1 MNYKHLHYFWTV
13 LNAGGI
19 VRASEQLH
27 LTPQTLSGQIK
38 QLEQR
43 LGQPLLRKAG
53 RGVEPTD
60 AGRLVMRYADE
71 IFALGAALQD
81 ALASGRD
88 PRRAALLRVGIADA
102 LPKAMAFHVLE
113 PAMAL
118 PEPPQLVCHEGG
130 LASLLGELAV
140 HRLDLVLSD
149 VPAPARLSVKVYTHL
164 LGRTGI
170 AFFAAPKLLK
180 AAGLTVRRAQTS
192 FPACLAQLP
201 LLLPT
206 SASALRA
213 RLDAWL
219 RQQALMPTVAA
230 EFDDSALL
238 KAFGR
243 EGQGVFAAPAVLA
256 QEIVQQHQVVLLGS
270 PAELW
275 EEFYAISVERRISH
289 PAVAAITAA
298 ARGRLFAVPAGAPE
312 KQPAPGAQGSV

>member
-1 MNYKHLHYFWTV
+1 MQTMNYKHLHYFWTV
-13 LNAGGI
+13 LRAGGV

-71 IFALGAALQD
+71 IFALGASLQEALD
-81 ALASGRD
+81 SGRD
-88 PRRAALLRVGIADA
+88 LRRASVLRVGIADA
-102 LPKAMAFHVLE
+102 LPKAIAFHVLE

-130 LASLLGELAV
+130 MTSLLAELAV

-149 VPAPARLSVKVYTHL
+149 VPAPVRLSVKVYTHL

-170 AFFAAPKLLK
+170 AFFAAPQLLK
-180 AAGLTVRRAQTS
+180 SVGLTPRRAQKD

-206 SASALRA
+206 SASALRP

-219 RQQALMPTVAA
+219 RQQALAPTVAA

-243 EGQGVFAAPAVLA
+243 EGQGVFAAPTVLA
-256 QEIVQQHQVVLLGS
+256 QEIVQQYQVTLLGH
-270 PAELW
+270 PDDLW

-298 ARGRLFAVPAGAPE
+298 ARSKLFAPVGLVSSAA
-312 KQPAPGAQGSV
+312 

>member
-1 MNYKHLHYFWTV
+1 M
-13 LNAGGI
+13 
-19 VRASEQLH
+19 
-27 LTPQTLSGQIK
+27 
-38 QLEQR
+38 
-43 LGQPLLRKAG
+43 
-53 RGVEPTD
+53 
-60 AGRLVMRYADE
+60 
-71 IFALGAALQD
+71 
-81 ALASGRD
+81 
-88 PRRAALLRVGIADA
+88 
-102 LPKAMAFHVLE
+102 
-113 PAMAL
+113 
-118 PEPPQLVCHEGG
+118 
-130 LASLLGELAV
+130 

-170 AFFAAPKLLK
+170 AFFAAPQLLK
-180 AAGLTVRRAQTS
+180 AAGLALRGAQND

-206 SASALRA
+206 GASALRP

-219 RQQALMPTVAA
+219 RQQALAPTVAA

-256 QEIVQQHQVVLLGS
+256 QEIVQQYQVAWLGC
-270 PAELW
+270 PADLW

-298 ARGRLFAVPAGAPE
+298 ARNKLFSPSGPVGSAPA
-312 KQPAPGAQGSV
+312 

>member
-13 LNAGGI
+13 LRAGGV

-27 LTPQTLSGQIK
+27 LTAQTLSGQIK
-38 QLEQR
+38 LLEQR
-43 LGQPLLRKAG
+43 KAG
-53 RGVEPTD
+53 HGVEPPD

-71 IFALGAALQD
+71 IFALGAALQE
-81 ALASGRD
+81 ALDSGRD
-88 PRRAALLRVGIADA
+88 LRRATLLRVGIADA
-102 LPKAMAFHVLE
+102 LPKAIAFHVLE

-118 PEPPQLVCHEGG
+118 PDPPQLVCHEGG
-130 LASLLGELAV
+130 LTSLLAELAV

-149 VPAPARLSVKVYTHL
+149 VPAPPRLRLKFYTHL
-164 LGRTGI
+164 LGRTGL
-170 AFFAAPKLLK
+170 AFFAAPQLPKP
-180 AAGLTVRRAQTS
+180 AGLTARRAQAS

-219 RQQALMPTVAA
+219 RQQALAPTVAA

-256 QEIVQQHQVVLLGS
+256 QEIVQQYQVSLLGC
-270 PAELW
+270 PEDVW

-298 ARGRLFAVPAGAPE
+298 ARGKLFAYKKLAVS
-312 KQPAPGAQGSV
+312 Q

>member
-13 LNAGGI
+13 LRTGGI

-43 LGQPLLRKAG
+43 LGHPLLRKAG
-53 RGVEPTD
+53 RGIEPTD

-71 IFALGAALQD
+71 IFALGASLQEALD
-81 ALASGRD
+81 SGRD
-88 PRRAALLRVGIADA
+88 LSRATVLRVGITDA
-102 LPKAMAFHVLE
+102 LPKALAFHVLE

-130 LASLLGELAV
+130 LTSLLAELAV
-140 HRLDLVLSD
+140 HRLDLVVSD

-164 LGRTGI
+164 LGRTGV
-170 AFFAAPKLLK
+170 AFFAAPRLLK
-180 AAGLTVRRAQTS
+180 AAGLTTRRAQNT
-192 FPACLAQLP
+192 FPACLAQMP
-201 LLLPT
+201 VLLPT
-206 SASALRA
+206 NASALRP

-219 RQQALMPTVAA
+219 RQQALAPTLTA

-256 QEIVQQHQVVLLGS
+256 QEIVQQYQVVLLGS
-270 PAELW
+270 PVDLW

-289 PAVAAITAA
+289 PAVAAITTA
-298 ARGRLFAVPAGAPE
+298 ARRKLFAAQAPVV
-312 KQPAPGAQGSV
+312 AAQG

>member
-1 MNYKHLHYFWTV
+1 MNYKHLHYFWTAMR
-13 LNAGGI
+13 AGGI

-38 QLEQR
+38 QLELR
-43 LGQPLLRKAG
+43 IGHPLLRKAG

-71 IFALGAALQD
+71 IFALGASMQD

-88 PRRAALLRVGIADA
+88 LRRATVLRIGIADA
-102 LPKAMAFHVLE
+102 LPKAIAFHVLE

-130 LASLLGELAV
+130 LTSLLGELAV

-170 AFFAAPKLLK
+170 AFFAAPQLLQS
-180 AAGLTVRRAQTS
+180 AGLTELRAQAS
-192 FPACLAQLP
+192 FPACLEQMP

-206 SASALRA
+206 SASALRP

-219 RQQALMPTVAA
+219 RQQALVPTVAA

-256 QEIVQQHQVVLLGS
+256 REIMQQYQVTLLGH
-270 PAELW
+270 PVDLW

-298 ARGRLFAVPAGAPE
+298 ARGKLFAPAGLV
-312 KQPAPGAQGSV
+312 GSRLG

>member
-13 LNAGGI
+13 LRAGGV

-38 QLEQR
+38 LLEQR
-43 LGQPLLRKAG
+43 LGQPLLRKVG
-53 RGVEPTD
+53 RGIEPTD

-71 IFALGAALQD
+71 IFSLGAALQE
-81 ALASGRD
+81 ALDSGRD
-88 PRRAALLRVGIADA
+88 LRRATVLRVGIADA

-118 PEPPQLVCHEGG
+118 AEPPQLVCHEGG
-130 LASLLGELAV
+130 LTSLLGELAV

-170 AFFAAPKLLK
+170 AFFAAPQLLK
-180 AAGLTVRRAQTS
+180 AAGLTARRAQSS
-192 FPACLAQLP
+192 FPACLAQMP

-206 SASALRA
+206 NASALRA

-219 RQQALMPTVAA
+219 RQQALAPTVAA

-256 QEIVQQHQVVLLGS
+256 QEIVQQYQVSLLGC
-270 PAELW
+270 PEDVW

-298 ARGRLFAVPAGAPE
+298 ARGKLFAYKKLAVS
-312 KQPAPGAQGSV
+312 Q

>member
-13 LNAGGI
+13 LRAGGV

-38 QLEQR
+38 LLEQR

-71 IFALGAALQD
+71 IFSLGAALQE
-81 ALASGRD
+81 ALDSGRD
-88 PRRAALLRVGIADA
+88 LRRATVLRVGIADA
-102 LPKAMAFHVLE
+102 LPKAIAFHVLE

-130 LASLLGELAV
+130 LTSLLAELAV

-164 LGRTGI
+164 LGRTGM
-170 AFFAAPKLLK
+170 AFFAAPQLLK
-180 AAGLTVRRAQTS
+180 AAGLTARRAQSS

-219 RQQALMPTVAA
+219 RQQALAPTVAA

-256 QEIVQQHQVVLLGS
+256 QEIVQQYQVTLLGH
-270 PAELW
+270 PEDLW

-298 ARGRLFAVPAGAPE
+298 ARSKLFAPAGLASS
-312 KQPAPGAQGSV
+312 AA

>member
-1 MNYKHLHYFWTV
+1 
-13 LNAGGI
+13 
-19 VRASEQLH
+19 
-27 LTPQTLSGQIK
+27 
-38 QLEQR
+38 
-43 LGQPLLRKAG
+43 GQPLLRKAG

-71 IFALGAALQD
+71 IFALGAGLQEALD
-81 ALASGRD
+81 SGRD
-88 PRRAALLRVGIADA
+88 LRRATVLRVGIADA
-102 LPKAMAFHVLE
+102 LPKAIAFHVLE

-130 LASLLGELAV
+130 LTSLLAELAV

-164 LGRTGI
+164 LGRTGM
-170 AFFAAPKLLK
+170 AFFAAPQLLK
-180 AAGLTVRRAQTS
+180 AAGLTARRAQSS

-219 RQQALMPTVAA
+219 RQQALAPTVAA

-256 QEIVQQHQVVLLGS
+256 QEIVQQYQVTLLGH
-270 PAELW
+270 PEDLW

-298 ARGRLFAVPAGAPE
+298 ARGKLFAPAAP
-312 KQPAPGAQGSV
+312 ASGSVA

>member
-13 LNAGGI
+13 LRAGGI

-38 QLEQR
+38 QLEER
-43 LGQPLLRKAG
+43 LGQTLLRKVG

-60 AGRLVMRYADE
+60 AGRLVMRYADK
-71 IFALGAALQD
+71 IFALGASLQE
-81 ALASGRD
+81 ALATGRD
-88 PRRAALLRVGIADA
+88 ARRTAVLRVGIADSV
-102 LPKAMAFHVLE
+102 PKAVTFHVLE

-118 PEPPQLVCHEGG
+118 PEPPRLACHEGG
-130 LASLLGELAV
+130 LTGLLGELAV
-140 HRLDLVLSD
+140 HRLDLVVSD
-149 VPAPARLSVKVYTHL
+149 VPAPASLSVRVYTHL
-164 LGRTGI
+164 LGRTGV
-170 AFFAAPKLLK
+170 AFFAASRLLQ
-180 AAGLTVRRAQTS
+180 ATGWTARRARKA
-192 FPACLAQLP
+192 FPACLAGMP

-206 SASALRA
+206 VHTALRP

-219 RQQALMPTVAA
+219 RQHALAPPVAA

-256 QEIVQQHQVVLLGS
+256 EEIAQQYHVVPLGM
-270 PAELW
+270 PLDLM
-275 EEFYAISVERRISH
+275 EEFYAISVERRITH

-298 ARGRLFAVPAGAPE
+298 ARGKLFAKRP
-312 KQPAPGAQGSV
+312 S

>member
-13 LNAGGI
+13 LRAGGV

-71 IFALGAALQD
+71 IFALGASLQEALH
-81 ALASGRD
+81 SGRD
-88 PRRAALLRVGIADA
+88 LRRATVLRVGIADA
-102 LPKAMAFHVLE
+102 LPKAIAFHVLE

-130 LASLLGELAV
+130 MTSLLAELAV

-170 AFFAAPKLLK
+170 AFFAAPQLLK
-180 AAGLTVRRAQTS
+180 AVGLTVRRPGRVRCTHRAGAGNRAAIPGDPAGPPGRFVGRVLCHLGRAAHLTPRCGRHHGGCPQQTVCARR
-192 FPACLAQLP
+192 FGQQPCVNWAAEAWAAPRWCLP
-201 LLLPT
+201 LFSSRT
-206 SASALRA
+206 K
-213 RLDAWL
+213 
-219 RQQALMPTVAA
+219 V
-230 EFDDSALL
+230 
-238 KAFGR
+238 
-243 EGQGVFAAPAVLA
+243 
-256 QEIVQQHQVVLLGS
+256 IS
-270 PAELW
+270 PQRGL
-275 EEFYAISVERRISH
+275 
-289 PAVAAITAA
+289 ITA
-298 ARGRLFAVPAGAPE
+298 
-312 KQPAPGAQGSV
+312 PGWR

>member
-13 LNAGGI
+13 LRAGGI

-43 LGQPLLRKAG
+43 IGQPLLRKAG

-81 ALASGRD
+81 ALDSGRD
-88 PRRAALLRVGIADA
+88 LRRATVLRVGIADA
-102 LPKAMAFHVLE
+102 LAKAMAFHVLE

-130 LASLLGELAV
+130 LHSLLGELAV

-149 VPAPARLSVKVYTHL
+149 VPAPASLSVKVYTHL

-170 AFFAAPKLLK
+170 AFFAAPQLLK
-180 AAGLTVRRAQTS
+180 AAGLTARRAQS
-192 FPACLAQLP
+192 GFPACLAQLP

-206 SASALRA
+206 SASALRP

-219 RQQALMPTVAA
+219 RQQALVPTVAA

-256 QEIVQQHQVVLLGS
+256 QEIMQQYQVALLGC
-270 PAELW
+270 PADLW

-289 PAVAAITAA
+289 PAVAAITTA
-298 ARGRLFAVPAGAPE
+298 ARQKLFAL
-312 KQPAPGAQGSV
+312 QDSVAAL

>member
-13 LNAGGI
+13 LRAGGV

-38 QLEQR
+38 LLEQR
-43 LGQPLLRKAG
+43 LGQPLLRKVG
-53 RGVEPTD
+53 RGIEPTD

-71 IFALGAALQD
+71 IFSLGAALQE
-81 ALASGRD
+81 ALDSGRD
-88 PRRAALLRVGIADA
+88 LRRATVLRVGIADA

-113 PAMAL
+113 PEMAL
-118 PEPPQLVCHEGG
+118 AEPPQLVCHEGG
-130 LASLLGELAV
+130 LTSLLGELAV

-170 AFFAAPKLLK
+170 AFFAAPQLLK
-180 AAGLTVRRAQTS
+180 AAGLTARRAQSS
-192 FPACLAQLP
+192 FPACLAQMP

-206 SASALRA
+206 NASALRA

-219 RQQALMPTVAA
+219 RQQALAPTVAA

-256 QEIVQQHQVVLLGS
+256 QEVMQQYQVTLLGQ
-270 PAELW
+270 PVDVW

-298 ARGRLFAVPAGAPE
+298 ARGKLFVPAE
-312 KQPAPGAQGSV
+312 LVSRSRE

>member
-13 LNAGGI
+13 LRAGGV

-38 QLEQR
+38 LLEQR
-43 LGQPLLRKAG
+43 LGQPLLRKVG
-53 RGVEPTD
+53 RGIEPTD

-71 IFALGAALQD
+71 IFSLGAALQE
-81 ALASGRD
+81 ALDSGRD
-88 PRRAALLRVGIADA
+88 LRRATVLRVGIADA

-118 PEPPQLVCHEGG
+118 AEPPQLVCHEGG
-130 LASLLGELAV
+130 LTSLLGELAV

-170 AFFAAPKLLK
+170 AFFAAPQLLK
-180 AAGLTVRRAQTS
+180 AAGLTARRAQSS
-192 FPACLAQLP
+192 FPACLAQMP

-206 SASALRA
+206 NASALRA

-219 RQQALMPTVAA
+219 RQQALAPTVAA

-256 QEIVQQHQVVLLGS
+256 QEVMQQYQVTLLGQ
-270 PAELW
+270 PVDVW

-298 ARGRLFAVPAGAPE
+298 ARGKLFAPG
-312 KQPAPGAQGSV
+312 QPQPGMSAATVA

>member
-13 LNAGGI
+13 LRAGGV

-38 QLEQR
+38 LLEQR
-43 LGQPLLRKAG
+43 LGQPLLRKVG

-71 IFALGAALQD
+71 IFSLGAALQE
-81 ALASGRD
+81 ALDSGRD
-88 PRRAALLRVGIADA
+88 LRRATVLRVGIADA
-102 LPKAMAFHVLE
+102 LPKAIAFHVLE

-130 LASLLGELAV
+130 LTSLLGELAV

-164 LGRTGI
+164 LGRTGM
-170 AFFAAPKLLK
+170 AFFAAPQLLK
-180 AAGLTVRRAQTS
+180 AAGLTARRAQAS

-206 SASALRA
+206 RASALRA

-219 RQQALMPTVAA
+219 RQQALAPTVAA

-256 QEIVQQHQVVLLGS
+256 QEIVQQYQVTLLGH
-270 PAELW
+270 PEDLW

-298 ARGRLFAVPAGAPE
+298 ARCKLFAPAALVSRSLE
-312 KQPAPGAQGSV
+312 